1 MKRQFFGMTCR
12 GDWFLLLV
20 DSFWPWYTFLSNYCS
35 QYFSVS
41 DGCFIVLFSTVIFH
55 VSLPLKISFL
65 SVTNNLC
72 EQQFSYISINH
83 HWNLHEVNS
92 LGTNILTATKFR
104 GDTPGLILGREVEL
118 LITIIYM
125 NHLGNNVSTNFL
137 NKSNQVSDRNSTFA
151 KENLIT
157 YHVWFLFRNL
167 GIISIKRFEKIFYIH
182 L

>member
-1 MKRQFFGMTCR
+1 M
-12 GDWFLLLV
+12 
-20 DSFWPWYTFLSNYCS
+20 
-35 QYFSVS
+35 
-41 DGCFIVLFSTVIFH
+41 
-55 VSLPLKISFL
+55 
-65 SVTNNLC
+65 C

-92 LGTNILTATKFR
+92 LGTNILTAKKFR

-151 KENLIT
+151 NENLIT
-157 YHVWFLFRNL
+157 YHA
-167 GIISIKRFEKIFYIH
+167 
-182 L
+182 